1 MKLSAREAQVLDLL
15 QLGLTNKEI
24 GLQLGISPHTV
35 RDHVSGMLRRHG
47 LKGRTELAAIHTQ
60 KTIARQFGITVER
73 RATGDRRSQQLPNI
87 P

>member
-35 RDHVSGMLRRHG
+35 RDHVSDMLRRHG
-47 LKGRTELAAIHTQ
+47 LKGRTELAAVHTQ
-60 KTIARQFGITVER
+60 KTLVRQFGLRVER
-73 RATGDRRSQQLPNI
+73 RATGDRRSQRFPDI